1 MNHPWILASTALA
14 ASLASL
20 PAAAAGATAEF
31 VVLGANSNHGTMRA
45 MLCTEQERFPNGCK
59 LALTAPSK
67 VEGTSLVF
75 DNLAPGRYALSVLDD
90 EDDSRSLGVSRLSG
104 KPKGI
109 GFSNN
114 VTGPGGVPTF
124 GLAAVDVKAVGFK
137 QTVKLHAF
145 AFGR

>member
-1 MNHPWILASTALA
+1 MKQRWILAA
-14 ASLASL
+14 AAAACSLASL
-20 PAAAAGATAEF
+20 PASATGATAEF
-31 VVLGANSNHGTMRA
+31 VVVGANSSHGTMRA
-45 MLCTEQERFPNGCK
+45 MLCTEEERFPNGCK
-59 LALTAPSK
+59 LVLSAPAK

-75 DNLAPGRYALSVLDD
+75 SNLAPGRYALSVLDD
-90 EDDSRSLGVSRLSG
+90 EDDSGTLGVSRVSG

-109 GFSNN
+109 AFSNN

-124 GLAAVDVKAVGFK
+124 GLAAVDVKAAGFK